1 MAKIMNELEHVT
13 MLNDPSMQY
22 NSHYKLHGFM
32 VQFNAIDK
40 NLIRRARITDMKR
53 RFEQAQNVIVFNQKD
68 SEEIAREDAE
78 RFQIVSKHYDEIN
91 RSIFSSDQQLLLE
104 TCEAITIDIVKHLI
118 TDESNFKTIESVLY
132 SKKRSKERQK
142 PHMDLSDELD
152 STAALAI
159 VCLEPNTRFIMLR
172 GSHKGIGEV
181 GSNNFPRLYQLN
193 VGDVLIFHPN
203 LIHAG
208 DRYKL
213 SNLRV
218 HYYVIPESSNWEL
231 NLTYLARPEITG
243 YIESLTKNVSNQE
256 QRVKSLQA
264 KCEEKKSKKRKQEDH
279 CAAMNAVKH
288 GKTKK

>member
-1 MAKIMNELEHVT
+1 
-13 MLNDPSMQY
+13 
-22 NSHYKLHGFM
+22 M
-32 VQFNAIDK
+32 VRFNAIDK
-40 NLIRRARITDMKR
+40 NLIARAKIIDMKK
-53 RFEQAQNVIVFNQKD
+53 RFEKAQNVIVFNQKD
-68 SEEIAREDAE
+68 SEEIPREDAE
-78 RFQIVSKHYDEIN
+78 RFQIVSKHYDRIN
-91 RSIFSSDQQLLLE
+91 RSIFSIDQKLLLK
-104 TCEAITIDIVKHLI
+104 TCEAITVDIVKELI
-118 TDESNFKTIESVLY
+118 RDENNFKTIESILY
-132 SKKRSKERQK
+132 SKRGSKERQK
-142 PHMDLSDELD
+142 AHMDLPDELN

-159 VCLEPNTRFIMLR
+159 VCLEANTRFIMLR

-213 SNLRV
+213 SNLRI

-256 QRVKSLQA
+256 QRVKGVKA
-264 KCEEKKSKKRKQEDH
+264 KCEKEKTKKRKRIDH
-279 CAAMNAVKH
+279 CAKMSAIRY